1 MSSRAI
7 ATLFR
12 PVARLATAQPALLRC
27 ACPRTL
33 AHSFTSPTFSSP
45 SPALVQYRGKK
56 TKASNKKGKQV
67 VEEEDEFDA
76 DAAPGKGKGGKKGK
90 GKMLTEEE
98 LQDMQLPGEVFEL
111 KKLEE
116 RMAEAVDRLRV
127 GLKQVVGRVGRVTPA
142 LLDNIRVDSP
152 EGKRP
157 LNEFAAVSVQG
168 GKDLIV
174 NCYEEAGVKPV
185 TAALYASP
193 LNLTPQPSGAT
204 TIRVPIPKPDNDK
217 RQSLVRDAQN
227 LCEKARI
234 AVRQVRIDG
243 QKEIKADV
251 DGKIIGKEEGRTEGK
266 KLDESTKKKT
276 AEVDKI
282 FEEAKKVL
290 LDE

>member
-1 MSSRAI
+1 MSHRAV
-7 ATLFR
+7 AAALR
-12 PVARLATAQPALLRC
+12 PAARLATAPASLLRC
-27 ACPRTL
+27 ACPRALPSALL
-33 AHSFTSPTFSSP
+33 APTFSSP
-45 SPALVQYRGKK
+45 SLPLVHLRTKK
-56 TKASNKKGKQV
+56 TKASKKPGKQV
-67 VEEEDEFDA
+67 VEEDDDFEP
-76 DAAPGKGKGGKKGK
+76 APGKGKGGKKGK

-98 LQDMQLPGEVFEL
+98 LSDTQLPGEVFEL

-116 RMAEAVDRLRV
+116 RMADAVGRLRV
-127 GLKQVVGRVGRVTPA
+127 GLKQVVGRVGRITPA
-142 LLDNIRVDSP
+142 LLDNIRVETP

-168 GKDLIV
+168 GKDLVV

-204 TIRVPIPKPDNDK
+204 TIRVPVPKPDLDK
-217 RQSLVRDAQN
+217 RQQLVRDTQN

-234 AVRQVRIDG
+234 AIRQIRTDG

-251 DGKIIGKEEGRTEGK
+251 DKKVIGKEEGRSEGK
-266 KLDESTKKKT
+266 KLDDSTKKKT